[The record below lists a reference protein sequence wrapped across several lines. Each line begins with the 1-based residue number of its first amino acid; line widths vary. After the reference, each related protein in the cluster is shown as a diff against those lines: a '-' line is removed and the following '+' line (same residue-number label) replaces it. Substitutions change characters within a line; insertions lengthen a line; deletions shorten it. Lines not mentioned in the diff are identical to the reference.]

1 MDHLVTIEFHG
12 NAWMRKVLHHELQ
25 GRGQGRE
32 LCGLWRDE
40 VDPFFSRVD
49 AVTLEQANQ
58 VARKYYR
65 TDNLTFVLLGNGS
78 EIRSVAAIYA
88 PKVVERSA
96 RQPGW
101 GM

>member
-1 MDHLVTIEFHG
+1 
-12 NAWMRKVLHHELQ
+12 
-25 GRGQGRE
+25 
-32 LCGLWRDE
+32 
-40 VDPFFSRVD
+40 VD

-65 TDNLTFVLLGNGS
+65 TENLTFVLLGNGS